1 MPALAESSSVR
12 SATSPAIFVDRRWLG
27 TLRAEGSDELAAVA
41 MVLRRLR
48 DAGHRI
54 VVASNES
61 RVGAGELDEA
71 AVQADDRDL
80 AARLALAAG
89 IAVVDRFY
97 WCPFDPAARLANYR
111 RDHAWRKPRPGML
124 LQAASDLELD
134 LEGSWV
140 IAGDDDDLAAARAAG
155 CRVATIGRLAR
166 RAGSETSPPISSAAE
181 DFTAAAEAILG
192 GDAASPPKASRDD
205 AAAPASPT
213 RVVELYSASTE
224 GDRTPMASPSSAGT
238 APTAPPAAARPRAAA
253 SPVAAN
259 DRPAG
264 SRDGDP
270 DAGLAASMR
279 NLAEELRLHRQA
291 ARDLTGGRVLAIVL
305 QLGVLLTAVMG
316 LLQLSDPAHFT
327 RWFLGAILLQAT
339 AIALLLF
346 DRR

>member
-1 MPALAESSSVR
+1 MSALADSTSVR
-12 SATSPAIFVDRRWLG
+12 SATSPAVFVDRRWLEA
-27 TLRAEGSDELAAVA
+27 LRAAKTDELAAAA
-41 MVLRRLR
+41 MVLRGLR

-89 IAVVDRFY
+89 VAVVDRFY
-97 WCPFDPAARLANYR
+97 WCPFDPSATLANYR
-111 RDHAWRKPRPGML
+111 RDHSWRKPRPGML

-140 IAGDDDDLAAARAAG
+140 IAGDEDDLAAARAAG

-166 RAGSETSPPISSAAE
+166 AGGDATATSITSA
-181 DFTAAAEAILG
+181 DFAAAAEAILQA
-192 GDAASPPKASRDD
+192 GDGS
-205 AAAPASPT
+205 AAPSRADPPT
-213 RVVELYSASTE
+213 IAPQRVVELQTASPE
-224 GDRTPMASPSSAGT
+224 GARAPMASSTTTNPPPRREAPRPKAT
-238 APTAPPAAARPRAAA
+238 ASPEPATERSTTPRAGD
-253 SPVAAN
+253 SDLPL
-259 DRPAG
+259 AG
-264 SRDGDP
+264 AMRD
-270 DAGLAASMR
+270 
-279 NLAEELRLHRQA
+279 LAEELRLHRQA
-291 ARDLTGGRVLAIVL
+291 ARDLTGGRVLAILL

>member
-1 MPALAESSSVR
+1 MSALAEPNPVR
-12 SATSPAIFVDRRWLG
+12 TAASPAVFIDRRWLES
-27 TLRAEGSDELAAVA
+27 LRAEGSEPIATVAV
-41 MVLRRLR
+41 VLRRLR

-71 AVQADDRDL
+71 AVQADDREL
-80 AARLALAAG
+80 AAQLALSAG
-89 IAVVDRFY
+89 VAVVDRFY

-140 IAGDDDDLAAARAAG
+140 IAGDEDDLAAARAAG
-155 CRVATIGRLAR
+155 CRVATLGRLAR
-166 RAGSETSPPISSAAE
+166 GSGTDPSSQPIAAE
-181 DFTAAAEAILG
+181 DFSAAAEAILSG
-192 GDAASPPKASRDD
+192 RAAPPPKPLREEPL
-205 AAAPASPT
+205 AAPSPT

-224 GDRTPMASPSSAGT
+224 GVRTPMATASSSSPTKSPPPNAARSRPSSAT
-238 APTAPPAAARPRAAA
+238 AA
-253 SPVAAN
+253 SS

-264 SRDGDP
+264 SRDPDS
-270 DAGLAASMR
+270 DAGLSGAMR
-279 NLAEELRLHRQA
+279 DLAEELRLHRQA